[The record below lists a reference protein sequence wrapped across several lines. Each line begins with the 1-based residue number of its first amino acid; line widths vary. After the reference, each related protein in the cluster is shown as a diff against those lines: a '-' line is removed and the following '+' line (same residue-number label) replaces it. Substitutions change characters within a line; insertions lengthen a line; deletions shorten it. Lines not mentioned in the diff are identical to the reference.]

1 MIVIDWIGYAAG
13 ALTTLSFLP
22 QSVKAW
28 RSRST
33 KDISMLMFMT
43 LTIGIICWLV
53 YGILLGD
60 YPLIIANAFT
70 LAIAASI
77 IIAKVKFD

>member
-70 LAIAASI
+70 LVIAASI